1 MRMDELKLKLESEI
15 KIERVLQVLERL
27 VAFQSVN
34 PGGKEREAAHYIANF
49 MRAAGCEVSLQE
61 VEPGRPNVIAVLK
74 GSGRGKSIIF
84 NTHIDVVPAGEG
96 WSSDPFTM
104 QVDDG
109 RVIGR
114 GVMDAKGP
122 LAAMM
127 VAIEAIASAAIALP
141 GDIILAAVVDEEAAS
156 LGAKGLPQELTASFA
171 VIGEATNRTLAI
183 AHRGSIRP
191 IVAVKGI
198 SAHSSTPQLGKNAVS
213 LMAKAVVALD
223 RFAEE
228 QLVHRTH
235 PLTGQSSLAVT
246 IIKGGIK
253 ESMIPDYCEAL
264 IDRRL
269 IPGESEQAALEE
281 MMNVLESDPQLAGQV
296 YIERMIPTTGTAS
309 ETNEQ
314 HELVQLGKR
323 VLADVYG
330 QETVIT
336 GLTANCDMTHFVAK
350 GIPAVI
356 YGPGDFSI
364 AHKVDEWV
372 TIDELEK
379 AAYVYAYFALE
390 AASQVEA

>member
-1 MRMDELKLKLESEI
+1 MRVDELKQKLASDMRV
-15 KIERVLQVLERL
+15 ERVLEVLERL
-27 VAFQSVN
+27 IAFQSVN
-34 PGGKEREAAHYIANF
+34 PGGKEQDAAHFIADF
-49 MRAAGCEVSLQE
+49 MRTAGCEVSLQE

-74 GSGRGKSIIF
+74 GTGQGKSIIL
-84 NTHIDVVPAGEG
+84 NTHIDVVPAGDG
-96 WSSDPFTM
+96 WSSDPFKM
-104 QVDDG
+104 RVDGD
-109 RVIGR
+109 RVVGR

-127 VAIEAIASAAIALP
+127 VAIEAIARAGIKLP

-156 LGAKGLPQELTASFA
+156 LGAKSLPSELTASFA

-191 IVAVKGI
+191 ILAVKGV

-228 QLVHRTH
+228 ELVHRTH

-246 IIKGGIK
+246 IMKGGIK

-269 IPGESEQAALEE
+269 IPGESEQEAIEE
-281 MMNVLESDPQLAGQV
+281 MMNVLERDPQLAGQV

-309 ETNEQ
+309 ETDEQ

-323 VLADVYG
+323 VLADVYEK
-330 QETVIT
+330 ETAIT

-364 AHKVDEWV
+364 AHKIDEWV

-379 AAYVYAYFALE
+379 AVCVYAYFALE
-390 AASQVEA
+390 AASQVE